1 MKIDLTGKVA
11 VVTGAAKGIGRK
23 IGLAYAEHGATLVAL
38 DIDVEAA
45 QNVID
50 EVTQLGA
57 EGMALKVDVAVSSQ
71 VNAAIRKA
79 LGQYGHIDILVNN
92 AGIYPESLV
101 ADMLEEEWDRVIG
114 VHLKGAFNC
123 SKAVAKTMMDQRSGR
138 IISVSSRAGRQ
149 GSKGHAHYAAAKAGI
164 LGLTMSLAR
173 ELGSFGITV
182 NAIAPGIIETDMTK
196 DTIKGGEKKLSDYMI
211 GRYGRT
217 EDLTGV
223 ALLLASEFSG
233 YITGATIDV
242 NGGSW
247 MG

>member
-11 VVTGAAKGIGRK
+11 VVTGAAKGIGRA
-23 IGLAYAEHGATLVAL
+23 IGLAYAEHGATLAAL
-38 DIDVEAA
+38 DLHVEAA

-50 EVTQLGA
+50 EVTQLGSR
-57 EGMALKVDVAVSSQ
+57 GMALKVDVAVSSE
-71 VNAAIRKA
+71 VNAGIRKV
-79 LGQYGHIDILVNN
+79 LEQYHRIDILVNN

-123 SKAVAKTMMDQRSGR
+123 SKAAAKTMMDQRSGR
-138 IISVSSRAGRQ
+138 IISLSSRAGRQ
-149 GSKGHAHYAAAKAGI
+149 GSKGI

-217 EDLTGV
+217 EDLIGV